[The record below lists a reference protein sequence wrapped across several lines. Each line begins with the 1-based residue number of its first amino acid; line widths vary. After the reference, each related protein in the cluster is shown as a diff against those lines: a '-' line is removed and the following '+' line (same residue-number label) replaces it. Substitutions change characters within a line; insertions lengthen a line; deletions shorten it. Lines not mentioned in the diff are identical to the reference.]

1 MICNC
6 QLLTM
11 TTDDLS
17 LCKETFPTALH
28 VTGYENEKKTP
39 TQLSGNKNT
48 EK

>member
-11 TTDDLS
+11 TTDDVS
-17 LCKETFPTALH
+17 LCKETALH
-28 VTGYENEKKTP
+28 VTGYENERKKTK
-39 TQLSGNKNT
+39 LSGNKNT